1 MLNMAIPVARDMK
14 LEPKIFMGLEENVVV
29 FVLMFEY
36 VILVSDDV
44 VNSAVK
50 ASELNFHLLWG
61 RVPWGIRVTT
71 HQ

>member
-1 MLNMAIPVARDMK
+1 MLNMAVPVARNMK
-14 LEPKIFMGLEENVVV
+14 LEPKILMGLEENVVV

-36 VILVSDDV
+36 IIFMPDDV
-44 VNSAVK
+44 VNSAMK
-50 ASELNFHLLWG
+50 ASELNFHLLRG